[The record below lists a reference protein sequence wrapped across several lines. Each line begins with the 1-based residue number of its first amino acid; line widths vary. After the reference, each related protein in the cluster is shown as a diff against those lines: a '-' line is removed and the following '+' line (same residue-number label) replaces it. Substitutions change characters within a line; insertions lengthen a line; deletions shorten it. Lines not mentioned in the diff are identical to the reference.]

1 MGGFQLHHFTI
12 QQGGSVQH
20 IYYCPKTLNLKYM
33 FIEDQTPQLIFYSEN
48 GFLEKTFTDA
58 DFAGLDSCPAALAR
72 LTEMPSIQ
80 IEVPMPRFF

>member
-1 MGGFQLHHFTI
+1 
-12 QQGGSVQH
+12 
-20 IYYCPKTLNLKYM
+20 M

-72 LTEMPSIQ
+72 LTEMPSI
-80 IEVPMPRFF
+80 